1 MGIQIKNRTN
11 QNPLYEQNDFR
22 DKLVL
27 LRNDGNTWD
36 DVSYKLQSEFDCD
49 IASSTASELYTRI
62 QATTITVERKAGADY
77 SRFRD
82 DLKDMYGDSLD
93 KLKVLMKAL
102 DVILKKFSSS
112 NDEDELSMA
121 YKLMKMMPSIKG
133 LISEIREFNKF
144 QKDQEDKIT
153 AQQEEL
159 YYSPQQI
166 NQQVDVILKL
176 LVKEGKIKII
186 KDLGFS

>member
-1 MGIQIKNRTN
+1 MGIQIKNKGASN
-11 QNPLYEQNDFR
+11 QLYNSNDFMER
-22 DKLVL
+22 VVV
-27 LRNDGNTWD
+27 LRNDGLTWE
-36 DVSYKLQSEFDCD
+36 DVSGKLQSEYDCD
-49 IASSTASELYTRI
+49 IASSTASELYTKI

-82 DLKDMYGDSLD
+82 DLREMYGDSLG
-93 KLKVLMKAL
+93 KLKILMRAL
-102 DVILKKFSSS
+102 DVILKKFSNS
-112 NDEDELSMA
+112 NSEEELSMA

-144 QKDQEDKIT
+144 QKEQEDKIT
-153 AQQEEL
+153 AQQEKL

-166 NQQVDVILKL
+166 NQQVESTLKI

-186 KDLGFS
+186 KDLNFN